1 MSPHK
6 KTRPCAVLQRQLAHE
21 EFSIMAPPPMMNDEV
36 HHGKSR
42 PSHLRRRFSIVRV
55 IFGEEFWLLVLC
67 QKCNLGARNG
77 LKMVYEQAQ
86 KIRDEQGD
94 TFLAVEHTCW

>member
-1 MSPHK
+1 
-6 KTRPCAVLQRQLAHE
+6 
-21 EFSIMAPPPMMNDEV
+21 MAPPPMMNDEV
-36 HHGKSR
+36 HHGNSR

-67 QKCNLGARNG
+67 QKGNLGASND

-94 TFLAVEHTCW
+94 TFLAVIAEGVALHIIKGGIPLSTA